1 MERFLFHAE
10 AYALTGR
17 FTLPFEDVIPV
28 QAMAT
33 LPITGGF
40 GTARVDDFDYR
51 NLVSFRRAVASV
63 SGGQSKADRDGR
75 GPYVSRST
83 IEIAG
88 LSVMGMVTAD
98 KIFATVSTSIPFAGG
113 EASIYVQ
120 AGFENLRIAGEAV
133 PDTLDAAFFNRFPQW
148 SQLTAEAAKNST
160 NQLALPVGSS
170 YRNDVR
176 GFSLV
181 KPSEITVPNFGKVY
195 LAELFV
201 TPSSRRI
208 SMIRIDLGCPE
219 EGGIEIGGS
228 GANGVGW
235 P

>member
-40 GTARVDDFDYR
+40 GTAQVDDFDYR
-51 NLVSFRRAVASV
+51 RLVSFRRATASV
-63 SGGQSKADRDGR
+63 SGGQSKADPGGH

-88 LSVMGMVTAD
+88 LSVMGMVTAER
-98 KIFATVSTSIPFAGG
+98 IFATVSTSTPFAGG

-133 PDTLDAAFFNRFPQW
+133 PATLDAAYCNRFPRW
-148 SQLTAEAAKNST
+148 SQLTAEGAK
-160 NQLALPVGSS
+160 LPT
-170 YRNDVR
+170 
-176 GFSLV
+176 
-181 KPSEITVPNFGKVY
+181 PSEISIPNFGKIY

-208 SMIRIDLGCPE
+208 SMIRINLGCPE

>member
-33 LPITGGF
+33 LPLTGGF
-40 GTARVDDFDYR
+40 GTAQVDDFDYR
-51 NLVSFRRAVASV
+51 RLVSFRRATASV

-88 LSVMGMVTAD
+88 LNVMGMVTAD
-98 KIFATVSTSIPFAGG
+98 KIFATVSTSFPFAGG

-120 AGFENLRIAGEAV
+120 AGFENLRIAGDRIPANF
-133 PDTLDAAFFNRFPQW
+133 DAASYNRFPKW
-148 SQLTAEAAKNST
+148 SQLPAEGTK
-160 NQLALPVGSS
+160 LP
-170 YRNDVR
+170 
-176 GFSLV
+176 
-181 KPSEITVPNFGKVY
+181 KPAEISIPNFGKVY

-208 SMIRIDLGCPE
+208 SMIRIELGCPE
-219 EGGIEIGGS
+219 EGGLEIGGS
-228 GANGVGW
+228 GGNGVGW